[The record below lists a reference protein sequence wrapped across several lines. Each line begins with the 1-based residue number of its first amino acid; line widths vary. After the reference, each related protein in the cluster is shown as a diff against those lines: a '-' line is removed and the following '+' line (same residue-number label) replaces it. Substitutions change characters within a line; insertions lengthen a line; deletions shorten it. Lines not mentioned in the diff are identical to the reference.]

1 MVKGCPSPGGHLTA
15 WGLVMT
21 HCFHCSEEKCLE
33 MSPYYCCLVV
43 FSDDIC
49 GDGGFLFCSAGVG
62 EEDAEYSAWA
72 PWKEV
77 K

>member
-1 MVKGCPSPGGHLTA
+1 MA
-15 WGLVMT
+15 
-21 HCFHCSEEKCLE
+21 
-33 MSPYYCCLVV
+33 PYYCCLGV

-49 GDGGFLFCSAGVG
+49 GDGDFLFCSAGVG

-77 K
+77 KRCCELISSALLC

>member
-1 MVKGCPSPGGHLTA
+1 MA
-15 WGLVMT
+15 
-21 HCFHCSEEKCLE
+21 
-33 MSPYYCCLVV
+33 PYYCCLGV

-49 GDGGFLFCSAGVG
+49 GDGDFLFCSAGVG